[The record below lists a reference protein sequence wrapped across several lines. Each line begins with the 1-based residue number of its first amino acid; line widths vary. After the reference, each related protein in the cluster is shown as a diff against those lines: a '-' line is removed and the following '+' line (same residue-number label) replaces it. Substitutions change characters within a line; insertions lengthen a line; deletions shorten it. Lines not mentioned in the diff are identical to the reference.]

1 MFSLAS
7 VATMTACIFIFG
19 VLFSVILNVDSLR
32 KDIEEKVGVTVFFD
46 ENIDDGRVGEI
57 GEEIRS
63 LPHVTDVT
71 FTSET
76 VEKIRAIEGV
86 RQVNQSSGAVK
97 NLMGFNRAFTYVSAV
112 IIVILLIVSVVLI
125 ANVISVGITTR
136 KEEIAIMKLIGATD
150 AFVRAPFIVE
160 GLLLGLLGTLLPLG
174 ILFIVY
180 NWLLGRLLERFGFL
194 GDMRAS
200 LLDAGSVFSMLVPI
214 GLVLGVG
221 VGLFGAWI
229 TVKKHL
235 DV

>member
-1 MFSLAS
+1 MQ
-7 VATMTACIFIFG
+7 
-19 VLFSVILNVDSLR
+19 
-32 KDIEEKVGVTVFFD
+32 
-46 ENIDDGRVGEI
+46 
-57 GEEIRS
+57 
-63 LPHVTDVT
+63 
-71 FTSET
+71 SET